1 MQVRIVNQ
9 TRNMQKPNHLRGVH
23 KGRGSGSNEQSRY
36 ISLRSESVD
45 DGWPSQPPEQA
56 ASKPATQ
63 LFADRTRKL
72 ITTNRSPDIGFHQS
86 INPYKGCEHGCIYCF
101 ARPTHAYLDLSPGL
115 DFETKIFYKT
125 DVRRHLLAELSQRK
139 YQCQTLAIGTN
150 TDPYQPAEK
159 QRGVMREILETLL
172 ECRHPVS
179 IVTKSALIQ
188 RDIDLLT
195 ELAALGLT
203 YVHVSVTT
211 LDNELKTK
219 LEPRTAGPQA
229 RLRTLA
235 KLREAGIPAG
245 AMLAPI
251 IPFINDREIEALVAA
266 CADAGAQALGYILI
280 RLPLE
285 VRPLFEEWLTNH
297 YPLQAARV
305 MAAIRDTRG
314 GRAYRSQWH
323 TRMVG
328 EGQFA
333 QLIQQRFVNAVN
345 RAGLGD
351 GELAELR
358 TDLFVKPV
366 HPDAGQLNL
375 F

>member
-1 MQVRIVNQ
+1 M
-9 TRNMQKPNHLRGVH
+9 PSSNHSSSIDKSAVK
-23 KGRGSGSNEQSRY
+23 KGRGSGSNEQSRF
-36 ISLRSESVD
+36 IATRSERVD
-45 DGWPSQPPEQA
+45 DGWETPLETPD
-56 ASKPATQ
+56 KLLTR
-63 LFADRTRKL
+63 LFKDRTRTI
-72 ITTNRSPDIGFHQS
+72 ITRNQSPDIGFSQS

-125 DVRRHLLAELSQRK
+125 DVRSHLLTELSHPR
-139 YQCQTLAIGTN
+139 YQCSALAIGTN

-159 QRGVMREILETLL
+159 QHRVMREVLETLL

-179 IVTKSALIQ
+179 IVTKSALIT
-188 RDIDLLT
+188 RDIDLLA
-195 ELAALGLT
+195 ELASNGLT

-211 LDNELKTK
+211 LDNALKTK
-219 LEPRTAGPQA
+219 LEPRTASPQA
-229 RLRTLA
+229 RLRTITE
-235 KLREAGIPAG
+235 LRGAGIPTG

-266 CADAGAQALGYILI
+266 CAEAGAQALGYILI

-285 VRPLFEEWLTNH
+285 VQPLFEEWLVNH
-297 YPLQAARV
+297 FPLKAERV

-328 EGQFA
+328 EGQIA
-333 QLIQQRFVNAVN
+333 QLIQQRFSQAVT
-345 RAGLGD
+345 RAGLAD
-351 GELAELR
+351 AEFSELR
-358 TDLFVKPV
+358 TDLFEKPS
-366 HPDAGQLNL
+366 HPEDAQLKL

>member
-1 MQVRIVNQ
+1 MDSPTPPVSRQAAR
-9 TRNMQKPNHLRGVH
+9 

-36 ISLRSESVD
+36 ITARSEAVD
-45 DGWPSQPPEQA
+45 DGWSSAEQA
-56 ASKPATQ
+56 PVTKLATQ
-63 LFADRTRKL
+63 LFADHTRSI
-72 ITTNRSPDIGFHQS
+72 ITKNQSPDIGFEQS

-115 DFETKIFYKT
+115 DFESKIFYKT
-125 DVRRHLLAELSQRK
+125 DARKHLLAELSHPRYK
-139 YQCQTLAIGTN
+139 CSTIAIGTN

-159 QRGVMREILETLL
+159 QHRIMREILATLL

-179 IVTKSALIQ
+179 IVTKSALIA
-188 RDIDLLT
+188 RDLDILA
-195 ELAALGLT
+195 ELASMGLA

-211 LDNELKTK
+211 LDNDLKTK
-219 LEPRTAGPQA
+219 LEPRTASPQA
-229 RLRTLA
+229 RLRTISR
-235 KLREAGIPAG
+235 LREAGIPTG
-245 AMLAPI
+245 AMLAPL
-251 IPFINDREIEALVAA
+251 IPFINDRELEALVVR
-266 CADAGAQALGYILI
+266 CVEAGAQALGYILI

-285 VRPLFEEWLTNH
+285 VQPLFEEWLANH

-328 EGQFA
+328 EGQIA
-333 QLIQQRFVNAVN
+333 QLILQRFNKAVA
-345 RAGLGD
+345 RAGLAD
-351 GELAELR
+351 AEFAELR
-358 TDLFVKPV
+358 TDLFKQPS
-366 HPDAGQLNL
+366 HPEDAQLKL

>member
-1 MQVRIVNQ
+1 MHSSKHQSSVR
-9 TRNMQKPNHLRGVH
+9 
-23 KGRGSGSNEQSRY
+23 KGRGSASNQQSRY
-36 ISLRSESVD
+36 ITARSESVD
-45 DGWPSQPPEQA
+45 DGWVAEIGQEPVPNV
-56 ASKPATQ
+56 ATQ

-72 ITTNRSPDIGFHQS
+72 ITTNRSPDIGFDQS

-115 DFETKIFYKT
+115 DFETRIFYKT
-125 DVRRHLLAELSQRK
+125 DVRRRLLAELSERR
-139 YQCQTLAIGTN
+139 YQCKTLAIGTN

-159 QRGVMREILETLL
+159 QRRVMREILETLL

-179 IVTKSALIQ
+179 IVTKSALIE
-188 RDIDLLT
+188 RDLDLLA
-195 ELAALGLT
+195 ELAASGLT

-229 RLRTLA
+229 RLRTIA

-285 VRPLFEEWLTNH
+285 VQPLFEEWLAHH
-297 YPLQAARV
+297 YPLKAERV

-333 QLIQQRFVNAVN
+333 QLIQQRFTNAVN